1 MANESIELY
10 KPWEPVRAKDKVFFV
25 SRKLDGVPVRFRKLS
40 GRTLAFSRQNEL
52 ITSIPHLIPYA
63 ASMLLEGG
71 SFVGELQC
79 GDMPFKDVSGLVRK
93 KVPNTETGKLTCH
106 VFDFDITARP
116 EMPYAARWRDFDF
129 ALKQLQ
135 AHHKIEGPA
144 CAVRLAPH
152 IICHGPEAVEAAFK
166 AIMDANPGAEGAVA
180 HWIGKPFQPGTRRWD
195 TMKLKPHDSLDVEVV
210 GYEEAVDKYKR
221 PKGMVGG
228 VKIKLWSMDVKG
240 NLNFDI
246 TSVGPGC
253 MTLAE
258 RKVEWVKFRNGNF
271 KPRIAEVHSMPDDTY
286 NGLREGRWQ
295 RWRDDKGEPDV
306 RQRKV
311 A

>member
-10 KPWEPVRAKDKVFFV
+10 KPWEPVRAKDKIFFV
-25 SRKLDGVPVRFRKLS
+25 SRKLDGVPVRFHKLS
-40 GRTLAFSRQNEL
+40 GKTLAFTRQNEL

-71 SFVGELQC
+71 SFVGELQS
-79 GDMPFKDVSGLVRK
+79 GNMSFKDVSGLVRT

-106 VFDFDITARP
+106 VFDFDITKRP
-116 EMPYAARWRDFDF
+116 EMPYAARWRDFEF
-129 ALKQLQ
+129 ALRQLQ
-135 AHHKIEGPA
+135 EHHKIEGAA
-144 CAVRLAPH
+144 CAVRLVPH
-152 IICHGPEAVEAAFK
+152 IIAHGPEAVEAAFK
-166 AIMDANPGAEGAVA
+166 AIMDANPGSEGVVA

-195 TMKLKPHDSLDVEVV
+195 TMKLKPHESLDVEVV

-221 PKGMVGG
+221 PKDMVGG
-228 VKIKLWSMDVKG
+228 IQIKLWQIRG
-240 NLNFDI
+240 GELTYDI
-246 TSVGPGC
+246 TNVGPGC

-258 RKVEWVKFRNGNF
+258 RKVEWAKFKQGKF
-271 KPRIAEVHSMPDDTY
+271 KPRLAEVHAMPDDTY

-295 RWRDDKGEPDV
+295 RWRDDKDVHDV